1 MVVLRPSLAIPPWD
15 QIPKSPG
22 FEPGSEAHDALLSRM
37 TPDVIDILNKAPLQ
51 KTTKGFHYFFLRP
64 SYADDERIFDGARQ
78 CPFDIDLKTITS
90 TGTRGVLSVHPSKG
104 KEWIRPPWSE
114 SIVLR
119 DVPRELLYFVTSNR
133 KSRSRLPKS
142 RLPKSSHPK
151 SSHPKSSLSDL
162 ELPESGLP
170 ERGLSLPTL
179 PPSSFLHGVALDL
192 LRLLSAQRW
201 DDRGTWLRIAIILL
215 NAFSRTDSV
224 IKNAFFEH
232 SRQSQKFD
240 IVECEKLWHSAIRDD
255 YDGPPLT
262 FHSLHVMAQLDNP
275 DGYHSFLSRHQPT
288 LPPLNTFWSQCGS
301 YTQPVPHDVDESGT
315 LAWQQSFGKSGIQ
328 VCRFGS
334 DYASLGSGDAFVS
347 FALHE
352 HERCST
358 NREVF
363 TLSEFLRPSAPSY
376 LYFEFAINVSLDDLL
391 HRLGL
396 HLFGSV
402 ADPLTLGVDC
412 QASVNKNMQRLI
424 CYVDNCTWAMCNSI
438 KDQFQHANP
447 SIQFK
452 DPSSHVPLLHSR
464 GLAPV
469 PPSSLRIQDH
479 LVQPFEDPK
488 LYRVRVLDMPRLS
501 TFVSNIY
508 VPLVPNFTL
517 SLSAPFDVSTE
528 PILVP
533 EWQPIEL
540 DEIRRGVLSNVS
552 IRNILKVS
560 TFSIVREF
568 QVSSSVYEFELN
580 LEPRTIVT
588 YNHRLSTL
596 TVQSSSL
603 FDTLQDSNV
612 VTRRSAARVVDNSHP
627 SITLANLHSRNKWIR
642 WSEVYNSSTFH
653 PFPPDQ
659 RLVVVRGGMGSGK
672 TKELLNFLCCV
683 DVSNPKTRMLVITFR
698 RSLAF
703 ALHCVLNSDAK
714 SRSLGFRNYMDL
726 DYDCG
731 FLEETDRL
739 IVQLDSLPRV
749 VGEYDIVVIDE
760 LLSVVLHTRS
770 HLMTDHTYVL
780 MKLQYF
786 VKRSRQVIML
796 DANADEFPSYNFV
809 NALER
814 LIGQPAYWIHNAYVR
829 PSNRVAHVHVC
840 RAELGSSEFDAFK
853 ISALDRVETLV
864 RSGKRVY
871 CPCSTATH
879 ANEIEQWL
887 LQLQETT
894 IPGLRFKVLTAE
906 TRESSKRQIS
916 ENFGEILATLDVFV
930 CSPSITAGPSF
941 ELKHFDHMVQ
951 FAVNN
956 GTSGCTVDALLQQ
969 SARVR
974 ILGSDDSSGRNDC
987 IDVYVSDPPHP
998 PRPLDSE
1005 ELDLYLQNCQ
1015 DDVFAYVPTSAITA
1029 ASTDELNNHS
1039 VVFRTNSLAYACLKG
1054 CMYMLHKSMVHFLP
1068 IIVSSLQEY
1077 GVEVTITEFDGG
1089 STSDFLKSHAKQL
1102 RDSLSQR
1109 RKTEV
1114 DQVLLG
1120 ARSRSHLTQT
1130 EFDEMD
1136 RQVKRT
1142 SKAEVSNVMK
1152 QLIYEYRYCVLRY
1165 RVDLDDVHNDPEFM
1179 KKYVGSCEI
1188 KGERTRMNSQCRRL
1202 LMFEWASSNTTAK
1215 MSSQLIFE
1223 RRTKAS
1229 EDNSEMSLH
1238 IDQSIN
1244 TWKPAAIAGAHLLD
1258 LLVPSWRSD
1267 VTNGTPLS
1275 FTPSS
1280 CVDTLRK
1287 WLKALG
1293 PSKYAKL
1300 KKDMKMYK
1308 IRSYSELTKLVN
1320 SSDLPSAD
1328 VRICRSSVDLILSLI
1343 FGCKGVAGA
1352 NNDRTLDL
1360 TLYTDM
1366 TSRRHP
1372 TFDSRQIIDF
1382 GSDDEDITDLQDD

>member
-1 MVVLRPSLAIPPWD
+1 MSSSGLEREESDWLPRLSATLCEPS
-15 QIPKSPG
+15 PK
-22 FEPGSEAHDALLSRM
+22 E
-37 TPDVIDILNKAPLQ
+37 
-51 KTTKGFHYFFLRP
+51 FHYFFLRP

-151 SSHPKSSLSDL
+151 SSLSDL

-179 PPSSFLHGVALDL
+179 PPSSFVHGVALDL

-288 LPPLNTFWSQCGS
+288 LPPLNTFRSQCGS
-301 YTQPVPHDVDESGT
+301 YTQPVPHDVDESGK

-363 TLSEFLRPSAPSY
+363 TLSEVLRPSAPSY
-376 LYFEFAINVSLDDLL
+376 LYFEFATNVSLDDLL

-438 KDQFQHANP
+438 KDQFQHVNP

-508 VPLVPNFTL
+508 VPFVPNFTL
-517 SLSAPFDVSTE
+517 SSSAPFDISTE

-672 TKELLNFLCCV
+672 TKELLNFL
-683 DVSNPKTRMLVITFR
+683 RM
-698 RSLAF
+698 
-703 ALHCVLNSDAK
+703 
-714 SRSLGFRNYMDL
+714 
-726 DYDCG
+726 
-731 FLEETDRL
+731 
-739 IVQLDSLPRV
+739 
-749 VGEYDIVVIDE
+749 
-760 LLSVVLHTRS
+760 
-770 HLMTDHTYVL
+770 
-780 MKLQYF
+780 
-786 VKRSRQVIML
+786 
-796 DANADEFPSYNFV
+796 
-809 NALER
+809 
-814 LIGQPAYWIHNAYVR
+814 
-829 PSNRVAHVHVC
+829 
-840 RAELGSSEFDAFK
+840 
-853 ISALDRVETLV
+853 
-864 RSGKRVY
+864 
-871 CPCSTATH
+871 
-879 ANEIEQWL
+879 
-887 LQLQETT
+887 
-894 IPGLRFKVLTAE
+894 
-906 TRESSKRQIS
+906 
-916 ENFGEILATLDVFV
+916 
-930 CSPSITAGPSF
+930 
-941 ELKHFDHMVQ
+941 
-951 FAVNN
+951 
-956 GTSGCTVDALLQQ
+956 
-969 SARVR
+969 
-974 ILGSDDSSGRNDC
+974 
-987 IDVYVSDPPHP
+987 
-998 PRPLDSE
+998 
-1005 ELDLYLQNCQ
+1005 
-1015 DDVFAYVPTSAITA
+1015 
-1029 ASTDELNNHS
+1029 
-1039 VVFRTNSLAYACLKG
+1039 
-1054 CMYMLHKSMVHFLP
+1054 
-1068 IIVSSLQEY
+1068 
-1077 GVEVTITEFDGG
+1077 
-1089 STSDFLKSHAKQL
+1089 
-1102 RDSLSQR
+1102 
-1109 RKTEV
+1109 
-1114 DQVLLG
+1114 
-1120 ARSRSHLTQT
+1120 
-1130 EFDEMD
+1130 
-1136 RQVKRT
+1136 
-1142 SKAEVSNVMK
+1142 
-1152 QLIYEYRYCVLRY
+1152 
-1165 RVDLDDVHNDPEFM
+1165 
-1179 KKYVGSCEI
+1179 
-1188 KGERTRMNSQCRRL
+1188 
-1202 LMFEWASSNTTAK
+1202 
-1215 MSSQLIFE
+1215 
-1223 RRTKAS
+1223 
-1229 EDNSEMSLH
+1229 
-1238 IDQSIN
+1238 
-1244 TWKPAAIAGAHLLD
+1244 
-1258 LLVPSWRSD
+1258 
-1267 VTNGTPLS
+1267 
-1275 FTPSS
+1275 
-1280 CVDTLRK
+1280 

-1343 FGCKGVAGA
+1343 FGCKGVPGA
-1352 NNDRTLDL
+1352 NNDRTLD
-1360 TLYTDM
+1360 TDM
-1366 TSRRHP
+1366 VKRRAVVDTSSKSEQRFTQALESRTGLKFKMIRPLWLINPLTSHP
-1372 TFDSRQIIDF
+1372 LELDLFCEEKHVAIEYDGPQHYTFPNVYHRTREEFDAQC
-1382 GSDDEDITDLQDD
+1382 